1 MSKAVT
7 AGPLRAKAVQLYRW
21 AGAGEE
27 MELCTPRVNQQLLQ
41 NYVGALVRV
50 VGRVVQAPSNGQAVL
65 ETSDKQQ
72 VSVTLAAASIPWQD
86 AFIEVIAK
94 VNSDCSLQELRST
107 NLGMSF
113 GRASLAPPRGRPLHS
128 HLSLA
133 HISLTLP
140 LPTLISPSLA
150 SLLSPSS
157 SRSCSCSVCLSSFIR
172 WEFFKYGRVFD
183 SLDILG
189 LHCADMEVY
198 NEFVMAAQ
206 RHSELFA

>member
-1 MSKAVT
+1 
-7 AGPLRAKAVQLYRW
+7 
-21 AGAGEE
+21 

-41 NYVGALVRV
+41 NYIGALVRV

-113 GRASLAPPRGRPLHS
+113 
-128 HLSLA
+128 
-133 HISLTLP
+133 
-140 LPTLISPSLA
+140 
-150 SLLSPSS
+150 
-157 SRSCSCSVCLSSFIR
+157 
-172 WEFFKYGRVFD
+172 
-183 SLDILG
+183 
-189 LHCADMEVY
+189 DMEVY